1 MNMDHLVSQLVK
13 RIGWS
18 GDGRRGTVRLEVGRG
33 DLAGATLLVEADA
46 GGVDV
51 DVELPAGVSADAYGA
66 RLRQRLEARGLT
78 VRSLNVR

>member
-33 DLAGATLLVEADA
+33 DLAGATLLVEADE

-51 DVELPAGVSADAYGA
+51 DVELPPGVSADAYGG
-66 RLRQRLEARGLT
+66 LRQRLEARGLT